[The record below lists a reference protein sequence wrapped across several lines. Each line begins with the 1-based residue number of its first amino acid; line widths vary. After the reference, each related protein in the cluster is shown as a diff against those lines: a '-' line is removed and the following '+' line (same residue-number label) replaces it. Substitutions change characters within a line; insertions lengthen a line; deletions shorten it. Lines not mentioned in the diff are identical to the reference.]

1 VIWLFLG
8 GVAFVGVLLVVG
20 ALVPWLMEQGPAGI
34 RAAVAGARGAR
45 TAVADRLVLLIAQ
58 PLDAEPFDYAA
69 GADRLLAEV
78 GQGRHRRI
86 PAQRTGTDR

>member
-34 RAAVAGARGAR
+34 PGARGAR